1 MDFSP
6 LFQANQTSKL
16 FENHDCETDCD
27 LFEQCKRKYAEG
39 TVIKCMFFG
48 NKKNFVNA
56 TKN

>member
-27 LFEQCKRKYAEG
+27 LSEQCKRKYAEG
-39 TVIKCMFFG
+39 TVIRCMFFG
-48 NKKNFVNA
+48 NKKNFGTI
-56 TKN
+56 TKI